1 VCRTHRRVP
10 LSVTCTRTGPR
21 RRKSILERLRGQ
33 LYDVSELYRY
43 WAGNLPHHP
52 TRVQIDKEHKVIFDA
67 ALARHA
73 DVAVDLLT
81 QHLETT
87 ARHLETIAPTSMP
100 NRRRSTRLPADGPRP
115 GGAAP
120 VR

>member
-1 VCRTHRRVP
+1 
-10 LSVTCTRTGPR
+10 VTCTRTGPR

-67 ALARHA
+67 ALARDA
-73 DVAVDLLT
+73 DPVVDLLT
-81 QHLETT
+81 N
-87 ARHLETIAPTSMP
+87 TSRRRRVTSRPSHPKKMP
-100 NRRRSTRLPADGPRP
+100 NRRRSTRLPVDGPGP

-120 VR
+120 GR